1 MHFNRQKWNHIYRSD
16 KHIGRRKRENMT
28 TETTINDKVTS
39 RVIPGLKSEYRIV
52 ALPAWAWFWLDDFMI
67 QNRMSYEGILET
79 FQCETDISQSLQY
92 IAELH
97 QEHCMRGVH
106 KLSNDNTFLE
116 SDIKVGKKK
125 NGTKA
130 YNMPKIF
137 KLFGFIP
144 CVTTLNSV
152 WTRKNYD
159 EYNQIN

>member
-1 MHFNRQKWNHIYRSD
+1 
-16 KHIGRRKRENMT
+16 MT
-28 TETTINDKVTS
+28 SKTTLNEQITS
-39 RVIPGLKSEYRIV
+39 RVIPGLSSEYRIV
-52 ALPAWAWFWLDDFMI
+52 SLPHWAWFWLDDFMI
-67 QNRMSYEGILET
+67 QNRMSYEGILDT
-79 FQCETDISQSLQY
+79 FQCEGDINKTLKY

-97 QEHCMRGVH
+97 QEHCMRGAH

-116 SDIKVGKKK
+116 SDITMSNKNKK
-125 NGTKA
+125 NFTPSN
-130 YNMPKIF
+130 YNMPKIY

>member
-1 MHFNRQKWNHIYRSD
+1 
-16 KHIGRRKRENMT
+16 
-28 TETTINDKVTS
+28 
-39 RVIPGLKSEYRIV
+39 
-52 ALPAWAWFWLDDFMI
+52 
-67 QNRMSYEGILET
+67 MSYQGILDT
-79 FQCETDISQSLQY
+79 FQCEQDISKSLQY

-116 SDIKVGKKK
+116 SDIKISRSNKK
-125 NGTKA
+125 NHDTTA